1 MLCGSILRNCK
12 PIYRDQMIS
21 LQDATP
27 RHKFNLIVRPAPGR
41 PSRAIVQL
49 GHLTFQAAIGRN
61 GRTALKREG
70 DGKTPIATMDLLYGF
85 YRGDR
90 APKVITRLPLYRTS
104 DKMIWCDA
112 PNDPNYNQIVRRPI
126 TASHEEMSRS
136 DGLYD
141 ICLVLDWNIRSRKR
155 GAGSAIFMHM
165 IRPGYLPTAGCVALA
180 PKDMRRLLAHLHAGM
195 KVTVL

>member
-1 MLCGSILRNCK
+1 
-12 PIYRDQMIS
+12 MIS
-21 LQDATP
+21 LQDTTR
-27 RHKFNLIVRPAPGR
+27 RHKNNLIVRPAPGK

-70 DGKTPIATMDLLYGF
+70 DGKTPIAAMNLLYGF

-90 APKVITRLPLYRTS
+90 DPKVITSLPLRRIGPN
-104 DKMIWCDA
+104 MIWCDA
-112 PNDPNYNQIVRRPI
+112 PGDPNYNQLMSRPI
-126 TASHEEMSRS
+126 TSSHEEMCRS

-141 ICLVLDWNIRSRKR
+141 ICLVLDWNITARKR

-180 PKDMRRLLAHLHAGM
+180 PKDMRRLLPHLYPGI
-195 KVTVL
+195 KVIVL